1 MEEEL
6 HSDEMG
12 VFKPP
17 AAFVQASLAR
27 QARIRQQMQ
36 ERNAGVGTVH
46 SVSIKEIEPTPPEP
60 PEPLEPTPPPP
71 PKTHHTHNTTHNTTH
86 QRNPPPKS
94 KTLQTIQNLAQ
105 ARTHRRTH
113 QNELRAAQAGLDS
126 LERNVLGFKR
136 DIELFRMHL
145 DEDGGGVGERGD
157 ARIRVFVRKRPL
169 NDREQAIP
177 SIFDTITPTQTTL
190 HLHEPKTRMDL
201 SKTIETH
208 SFSFDAVFDESVGN
222 RGVYER
228 TVMGMVRNMFE
239 GGRGTVFAYG
249 QTGSGKTHTVFG
261 DGDRTLGLY
270 EYACRDIFQHFTT
283 HHSQSLSLHICF
295 FEIYGGQ
302 AYDLLSSR
310 TRVHLLED
318 AHGMVRIQGL
328 TETPVTSLKSLLTL
342 VKTGTSTRTTG
353 STEANPDSSR
363 SHAVF
368 QIRLRKNMQ
377 VIGKFSVVDLA
388 GSERGVERG
397 NVGKR
402 ERFEGAE
409 INKSLL
415 ALKECIRA
423 LHRSRS
429 GVKQHIPFR
438 ASKLTQILRDSFVG
452 ARSQTVM
459 IATVSPGSNSVDH
472 SLNTLRYA
480 DRVKELR
487 RKGGGG
493 GGGGEDRGR
502 CGAEQQEDK
511 QEQDDNDD
519 DDDDDDDDDEEWDHV
534 DDPLPTLPSF
544 PTVPP
549 TVLTTPLI
557 PPSLP
562 SPSPSPITPTNP
574 DLAHLLRATPPPTS
588 HHITS
593 ITHILTTHESLL
605 QFHLSTMALNASLMR
620 IDQLLIST
628 VTQPGADLDTYVEA
642 LSDLIARRLAVWRD
656 LEGRVEELRGLL
668 RDEEVFVGEW
678 EEDEGQKG
686 EE

>member
-12 VFKPP
+12 AFKPP

-36 ERNAGVGTVH
+36 DRNANAASMH
-46 SVSIKEIEPTPPEP
+46 SMPLKPIDPTPPEP
-60 PEPLEPTPPPP
+60 TQEPPHTPPHTQTQPQSTP
-71 PKTHHTHNTTHNTTH
+71 PKAL
-86 QRNPPPKS
+86 PPKS
-94 KTLQTIQNLAQ
+94 KTLLTIQNLAQ

-126 LERNVLGFKR
+126 SERDIMGFKR
-136 DIELFRMHL
+136 AIQVFRDNVDK
-145 DEDGGGVGERGD
+145 DEVVCEKGD

-169 NDREQAIP
+169 NYREQGI
-177 SIFDTITPTQTTL
+177 STLFDTLTPTKTTL

-201 SKTIETH
+201 TKTIETH
-208 SFSFDAVFDESVGN
+208 SFAFDGVFDEFVGN

-228 TVMGMVRNMFE
+228 TVLGMVKSMFD

-261 DGDRTLGLY
+261 NGEDTIGLY
-270 EYACRDIFQHFTT
+270 EYACRDIFQHYTT
-283 HHSQSLSLHICF
+283 HPDSHSLSLHICF
-295 FEIYGGQ
+295 FEIYSGQ

-328 TETPVTSLKSLLTL
+328 KEIPVTTLKHLLDL
-342 VKTGTSTRTTG
+342 VKMGTNTRTTG

-368 QIRLRKNMQ
+368 QIRLRKNHK

-423 LHRSRS
+423 LYRSRS
-429 GVKQHIPFR
+429 SQSMKQHIPFR

-493 GGGGEDRGR
+493 GEDRGR
-502 CGAEQQEDK
+502 SVGVDREEEPEDK
-511 QEQDDNDD
+511 QEGDEQDDNDD
-519 DDDDDDDDDEEWDHV
+519 EEEWDHV
-534 DDPLPTLPSF
+534 DDHLPTLPSF
-544 PTVPP
+544 PTIPP
-549 TVLTTPLI
+549 PVLTTPLQ
-557 PPSLP
+557 PSLP
-562 SPSPSPITPTNP
+562 SPSPSPTIHTNP

-605 QFHLSTMALNASLMR
+605 QCHLSAMALNASLTR
-620 IDQLLIST
+620 IDHTLIST
-628 VTQPGADLDTYVEA
+628 VTQPNGDIDTYVQG
-642 LSDLIARRLAVWRD
+642 LSNLITQRLRIWRD

-668 RDEEVFVGEW
+668 RDEEEFVGEW
-678 EEDEGQKG
+678 EQDDAGNQNE
-686 EE
+686 